1 MFVRELLEDNCPCSS
16 SYYHYDY
23 PETAFGKRKVKITR
37 MIQSINKV
45 NEELGGYNDGSC
57 SLQAPPIYVDVCIPQ
72 KIARDPA
79 DFLCFID
86 KDLGRPKK
94 ESIDD
99 SCKSENTKNTKKQ
112 TEKPVKPTF
121 RKSEQKP

>member
-1 MFVRELLEDNCPCSS
+1 MFVKELLEDNRPCSLN
-16 SYYHYDY
+16 YYHYDY

-45 NEELGGYNDGSC
+45 NEALGGYNDGSC

-79 DFLCFID
+79 GFLCFID
-86 KDLGRPKK
+86 KDFGQPKMG
-94 ESIDD
+94 SIDD
-99 SCKSENTKNTKKQ
+99 
-112 TEKPVKPTF
+112 P
-121 RKSEQKP
+121 

>member
-1 MFVRELLEDNCPCSS
+1 MFVRELVGDNCPCSL

-37 MIQSINKV
+37 MIQSINKF

-79 DFLCFID
+79 DFLCS
-86 KDLGRPKK
+86 L
-94 ESIDD
+94 
-99 SCKSENTKNTKKQ
+99 TKT
-112 TEKPVKPTF
+112 
-121 RKSEQKP
+121 

>member
-45 NEELGGYNDGSC
+45 NEALGGYND
-57 SLQAPPIYVDVCIPQ
+57 
-72 KIARDPA
+72 
-79 DFLCFID
+79 
-86 KDLGRPKK
+86 
-94 ESIDD
+94 
-99 SCKSENTKNTKKQ
+99 
-112 TEKPVKPTF
+112 
-121 RKSEQKP
+121 

>member
-1 MFVRELLEDNCPCSS
+1 MLVRELPGDNRPCVSS
-16 SYYHYDY
+16 FDHYDY

-72 KIARDPA
+72 KIARNPA
-79 DFLCFID
+79 GFLCFID
-86 KDLGRPKK
+86 KDFGQPKRNPSMILVK
-94 ESIDD
+94 ARIQ
-99 SCKSENTKNTKKQ
+99 KTQKQ
-112 TEKPVKPTF
+112 TEKP
-121 RKSEQKP
+121 

>member
-1 MFVRELLEDNCPCSS
+1 MFVRELVGDNCPCSS

-45 NEELGGYNDGSC
+45 NEALGGYNDGSR

-79 DFLCFID
+79 GFLCFIG
-86 KDLGRPKK
+86 KDFGQPKMG
-94 ESIDD
+94 SIDD
-99 SCKSENTKNTKKQ
+99 
-112 TEKPVKPTF
+112 P
-121 RKSEQKP
+121 